1 MGPYLRWAVFL
12 CVLPILSGC
21 GAQKGAKL
29 QQSVIPPDK
38 TLFQNGSELLEKSR
52 YTEARLALQTL
63 IRTYPDSDLQAE
75 AYLKMGD
82 SYYQEGGLENLL
94 LAEDQFKNF
103 IIFFPTNPRTVD
115 AQMKIININMREIL
129 APDRDQ
135 HSAIKAEAEINKF
148 LTMFPT
154 SDYVPIVRQ
163 WLDIVQEN
171 LALQNLDVGDQY
183 LKGKNYWGAESRYQ
197 EIADKYP
204 HFSRMDEVDFKLA
217 QSMQKTEKTD
227 LAAEYLG
234 RIVAGYPFSK
244 YSDLAKAELQKMGK
258 PIPAVDTSL
267 AQQNQS
273 LLKAPVPF
281 SPLRPLID
289 FAQAL
294 GFKGPPDRYKQAQE
308 VVAANKAKEAAGS
321 QVGGKPGDVMID
333 VTLKKGPDG
342 KPIDPNV
349 KPGATDKK
357 DDKKQDD
364 KTTKKK

>member
-1 MGPYLRWAVFL
+1 MLS
-12 CVLPILSGC
+12 LPILSGC

-29 QQSVIPPDK
+29 QQSVIPADK
-38 TLFQNGSELLEKSR
+38 ILFQNGSELLEKSR
-52 YTEARLALQTL
+52 FTEARLALQTL
-63 IRTYPDSDLQAE
+63 IRTYPDSDLQAD

-82 SYYQEGGLENLL
+82 SYYQEGGTENLL

-103 IIFFPTNPRTVD
+103 IIFFPTNPKTVD

-135 HSAIKAEAEINKF
+135 HATVKAEAEINRF
-148 LTMFPT
+148 LMQYPN
-154 SDYVPIVRQ
+154 SDYVPIVKQ
-163 WLDIVQEN
+163 WRDIVQEN

-183 LKGKNYWGAESRYQ
+183 AKGKNYWGAESRYK
-197 EIADKYP
+197 EIEEKSP
-204 HFSRMDEVDFKLA
+204 RFSRMDEVDFKLA
-217 QSMQKTEKTD
+217 QSLLKTEQTD
-227 LAAEYLG
+227 EAAAYLN
-234 RIVAGYPFSK
+234 RIVTGYPFSK
-244 YSDLAKAELQKMGK
+244 YWEQAKAELQKMGK
-258 PIPAVDTSL
+258 PVPAVDPEL

-289 FAQAL
+289 FAEAL

-308 VVAANKAKEAAGS
+308 VVAANKARETAAS
-321 QVGGKPGDVMID
+321 QSGGKPGDVMID

-342 KPIDPNV
+342 KPIPDPNV
-349 KPGATDKK
+349 KPAATDKK

-364 KTTKKK
+364 KTIKKK